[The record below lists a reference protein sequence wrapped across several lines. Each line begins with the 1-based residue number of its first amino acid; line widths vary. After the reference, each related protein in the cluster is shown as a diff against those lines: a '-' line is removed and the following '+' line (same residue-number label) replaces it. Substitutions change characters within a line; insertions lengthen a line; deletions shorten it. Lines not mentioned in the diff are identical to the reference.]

1 MVTVTQNKN
10 TRVDNGLKVL
20 VLVGSSGIMRY
31 PMLEQLQ
38 METWDS
44 IEVPGVE
51 TVYYRAGE
59 HTHRKNKRLFVKGGE
74 ESKEIF
80 TRTSLALKEL
90 LKDSWDFVFKT
101 NPSSYVNKPRLYEL
115 LCAMPRQRFYGGK
128 LYHPRNSVPDKDN
141 FMWGCG
147 YVLSRDMA
155 ELIAKDH
162 GEVPY
167 VDDIHIPKIL
177 NGRAPYAELP
187 FYNYFKD
194 KLPIPINHI
203 YRCKNADKPDFWDD
217 TAKAITH
224 VHKHLTQNYY
234 GKEGRARQSG
244 QHQEKTQEESQQKR
258 YTRKDKTVNSEN
270 QQAIYKAL

>member
-1 MVTVTQNKN
+1 MITVTKNKN
-10 TRVDNGLKVL
+10 QDAAVGTKVI

-38 METWDS
+38 MNTWDTV
-44 IEVPGVE
+44 EVPGVE
-51 TVYYRAGE
+51 TVYYRAAP
-59 HTHRKNKRLFVKGGE
+59 TTYRKDKRLFVKGGE

-80 TRTSLALKEL
+80 TRTSLALREL

-101 NPSSYVNKPRLYEL
+101 NPSSYVNKVRLHEL
-115 LCAMPRQRFYGGK
+115 LSTVPKQRFYGGK

-187 FYNYFKD
+187 FYNYYKD
-194 KLPIPINHI
+194 KSPLPINHI
-203 YRCKNADKPDFWDD
+203 YRCKNADKGDFWDD

-224 VHKHLTQNYY
+224 IHKHLTENYY
-234 GKEGRARQSG
+234 GKEGRPCQNGR
-244 QHQEKTQEESQQKR
+244 HQEQTKEENQQKR
-258 YTRKDKTVNSEN
+258 YTRKDKTVN
-270 QQAIYKAL
+270 A